1 MSTRLVQKMQ
11 KLLEHGSLE
20 ELTAFV
26 AVGEAGS
33 FAGAANLLGRDA
45 SVISRRVSQLE
56 RRLSVRLLSR
66 TTRHVSLT
74 EVGSVYFRRLQAILD
89 ELATAS
95 TEASDFA
102 AYTSRDLED
111 IASGDFRPA
120 MGRSVVRLFFGAV
133 SANQDRR
140 PIHGS
145 NCGRDR

>member
-56 RRLSVRLLSR
+56 RRLSVRL
-66 TTRHVSLT
+66 
-74 EVGSVYFRRLQAILD
+74 
-89 ELATAS
+89 
-95 TEASDFA
+95 
-102 AYTSRDLED
+102 
-111 IASGDFRPA
+111 
-120 MGRSVVRLFFGAV
+120 
-133 SANQDRR
+133 
-140 PIHGS
+140 
-145 NCGRDR
+145 